1 MRKLKLVFFTG
12 AGISQESGL
21 ATFRDSGGLWEQ
33 YKIEDVATPDAWQ
46 RNPELVTVFYNLRRK
61 QLMEAHPNQAHI
73 AIAYLERDFDVQIIT
88 QNVDDLHERAGS
100 TRVLH
105 LHGELMKVRSEKFPE
120 LIYPCRGWEVKIG
133 DTCERGAQL
142 RPHVVWFGEQVP
154 NMELATTLV
163 ADADIFVVVGTSLE
177 VYPAAFLIH
186 DAPNRAAIYLIDP
199 NDVSLQIGRD
209 VIHIKERATSGM
221 ARLMKILQ

>member
-21 ATFRDSGGLWEQ
+21 ATFRDSGGLWEK
-33 YKIEDVATPDAWQ
+33 YRIEDVATPDAWK
-46 RNPELVTVFYNLRRK
+46 RNPELVTTFYNLRRK
-61 QLMEAHPNQAHI
+61 QLLEAHPNQAHI
-73 AIAYLERDFDVQIIT
+73 AIAHMERDFDVQIIT

-120 LIYPCRGWEVKIG
+120 LIYPCRGWEVNMG
-133 DTCERGAQL
+133 DICERGAQL

-154 NMELATTLV
+154 NMELAKTMVT
-163 ADADIFVVVGTSLE
+163 DADIFVVVGTSLE

-186 DAPNRAAIYLIDP
+186 DAPSHAAIYLIDP
-199 NDVSLQIGRD
+199 SDVSLQIGRD
-209 VIHIKERATSGM
+209 VVHIKERATSGM